1 MISSKKTK
9 QYPRYSTH
17 PISDQCYSQALGRQR
32 QFTTPSSK
40 GMPNLDSTA
49 PELTL
54 SLHND
59 VDRDSE
65 TDPYHDLEDLN
76 GFHDYITRSNRHS
89 RNIGSAAANHHYFGD
104 CNYPDPDYTNR
115 SSSVNPFLLTNVPI
129 TKPTMRTT
137 GLVLFVPPISHI
149 IPPFPLFPPAKS
161 STQILHMLSPTPRK
175 AIIYQKNPQQSLVVH
190 LPPIRLILFPL
201 PFLLEL
207 CTLKLSLQTMCWKD

>member
-1 MISSKKTK
+1 MISSRKTK

-17 PISDQCYSQALGRQR
+17 PISDRRYSQALGRQR
-32 QFTTPSSK
+32 QFTAPSSK

-54 SLHND
+54 SSYND

-89 RNIGSAAANHHYFGD
+89 RNRGSAAAKHHYFGD
-104 CNYPDPDYTNR
+104 GNYPDPDYTNR
-115 SSSVNPFLLTNVPI
+115 SSSVNPSPFDQYSYYKTNDANHRSSPI
-129 TKPTMRTT
+129 C
-137 GLVLFVPPISHI
+137 PPISHD

-161 STQILHMLSPTPRK
+161 TTQILHMLSPTPRK
-175 AIIYQKNPQQSLVVH
+175 AITSQKPTQQSLVVH

-201 PFLLEL
+201 LFP
-207 CTLKLSLQTMCWKD
+207 LKLLILIYLLVSLV